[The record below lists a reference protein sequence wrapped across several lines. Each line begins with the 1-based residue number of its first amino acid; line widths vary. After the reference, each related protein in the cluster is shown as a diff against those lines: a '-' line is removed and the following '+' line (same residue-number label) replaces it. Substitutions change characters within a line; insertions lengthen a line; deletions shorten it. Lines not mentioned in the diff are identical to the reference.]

1 MRKMFVLVAALGLVA
16 GACGGSD
23 SGGGSCASVADEAIS
38 AFQDVINEFD
48 ALSLDDAAA
57 LGGEE
62 EPQFLTDMETRM
74 DNLQEQADDLGC
86 SDETMEELFL
96 DRIDTLTA
104 EGMFGELMLQE
115 LQSGGL
121 FE

>member
-1 MRKMFVLVAALGLVA
+1 MRKILVLVAALGLVA
-16 GACGGSD
+16 AACGGSD
-23 SGGGSCASVADEAIS
+23 SSGGSCEGVADGAIA

-62 EPQFLTDMETRM
+62 QPQFMTDMENRM
-74 DNLQEQADDLGC
+74 DDLQAQADDLGC

-96 DRIDTLTA
+96 ERIDTLTA

-115 LQSGGL
+115 LQGGSI